1 MPKSARSD
9 SSTDDSQRGAFAGS
23 FLLRMLATLLLMLVS
38 FVWGM
43 SVVRN
48 KTFPYAWIAGTHSTA
63 DQVREEEIAQYAR
76 DRAWAKKVVAGGY
89 ILHFRHAQR
98 EKWTDVTAFD
108 AYELKM
114 GLDASQT
121 TFDKATCLTPQGI
134 EEAKLIGNVFKITG
148 LSVSQVVSSPSCRA
162 RQTALLAFGR
172 IDAIDNALL
181 HRTAMM
187 REQHPLF
194 ARQLRKRIDGMV
206 LKPGQNGVLSGH
218 GGTLSYDR
226 DLVIDID
233 ETGGID
239 ERDET
244 GFVVIERKD
253 GKLIARHKFK
263 SIRNFANAMI
273 ELPPG

>member
-1 MPKSARSD
+1 MLQNSHSD
-9 SSTDDSQRGAFAGS
+9 AGASGNQRGASTGS
-23 FLLRMLATLLLMLVS
+23 FLLLILAIMLIAFLS

-43 SVVRN
+43 SVVSS
-48 KTFPYAWIAGTHSTA
+48 KTFPYSWIFGAHSTA
-63 DQVREEEIAQYAR
+63 DDIKQEEIAQYAL
-76 DRAWAKKVVAGGY
+76 DRLWAQKIVAGGY
-89 ILHFRHAQR
+89 VLHFRHAQR

-121 TFDKATCLTPQGI
+121 TFDKATCLTPQGM
-134 EEAKLIGNVFKITG
+134 EEAKLIGNVFKMTG
-148 LSVSQVVSSPSCRA
+148 LNVSEVVSSPSCRA
-162 RQTALLAFGR
+162 RQTSLLAFGR
-172 IDAIDNALL
+172 FDAIDNALL

-206 LKPGQNGVLSGH
+206 LKPGQNAVLSGH
-218 GGTLSYDR
+218 GGTLSYDG

-244 GFVVIERKD
+244 GFIVIERKD

-273 ELPPG
+273 ELPPL